1 MTAISAAS
9 GQAAGLQQE
18 SPAAR
23 FGRLR
28 LFNGLMAVLHLA
40 QGVAILLLSSAFTL
54 PIMTSFVTSPEGGP
68 GEGAPQ
74 SEKLL
79 DLPLAPLIASFLFI
93 SSASHLALTL
103 PRINAWYNRNLDN
116 GVNWARWWEY
126 SLSSSIMIVVIALFP
141 GIYDLGSIILI
152 FSLNVMMIF
161 SGLLME
167 SVNKGAVKENVNWLP
182 FWGGSFAGIVPWA
195 VITLFLV
202 SPGTRSMSEVPG
214 FVYGIFFSLFLFF
227 NCFAINMF
235 LQYKRVGP
243 WRNYIFGE
251 YGYIVLSLTAKSALA
266 WQIFA
271 GTLAGN

>member
-1 MTAISAAS
+1 VSVTATGAERIREGAS
-9 GQAAGLQQE
+9 
-18 SPAAR
+18 PAR

-28 LFNGLMAVLHLA
+28 LFNGMMAALHVA
-40 QGVAILLLSSAFTL
+40 QGIAILALSSGFTL
-54 PIMTSFVTSPEGGP
+54 PITTSFVSSPEGGP
-68 GEGAPQ
+68 GAGEPQ
-74 SEKLL
+74 FEKLL
-79 DLPLAPLIASFLFI
+79 DVPLAPLIASFLFV
-93 SSASHLALTL
+93 SAASHFTLTL
-103 PRINAWYNRNLDN
+103 PGVNGWYNRNLER

-167 SVNKGAVKENVNWLP
+167 SVNKGAVKEDVNWLP
-182 FWGGSFAGIVPWA
+182 FWGGSFAGIMPWV

-202 SPGTRSMSEVPG
+202 SPGTRSLDEVPG
-214 FVYGIFFSLFLFF
+214 FVYGIFFSLFIFF

-235 LQYKRVGP
+235 LQYRRVGP
-243 WRNYIFGE
+243 WRNYVFGE

-266 WQIFA
+266 WQVFA

>member
-1 MTAISAAS
+1 MIREEAS
-9 GQAAGLQQE
+9 
-18 SPAAR
+18 AR

-28 LFNGLMAVLHLA
+28 LFNAVMAVLHLV
-40 QGVAILLLSSAFTL
+40 QGIVILVLSSGFTL
-54 PIMTSFVTSPEGGP
+54 PITTSFVTSPEGGP
-68 GEGAPQ
+68 GAGDPQ
-74 SEKLL
+74 FEKLL
-79 DLPLAPLIASFLFI
+79 DVPLAPLVASFLFV
-93 SSASHLALTL
+93 SAVSHFALTL
-103 PRINAWYNRNLDN
+103 PGVNGWYNRNLQR

-161 SGLLME
+161 SGIVME
-167 SVNKGAVKENVNWLP
+167 SVNKGAVKEDLNWLP
-182 FWGGSFAGIVPWA
+182 FWGGSFAGIMPWV